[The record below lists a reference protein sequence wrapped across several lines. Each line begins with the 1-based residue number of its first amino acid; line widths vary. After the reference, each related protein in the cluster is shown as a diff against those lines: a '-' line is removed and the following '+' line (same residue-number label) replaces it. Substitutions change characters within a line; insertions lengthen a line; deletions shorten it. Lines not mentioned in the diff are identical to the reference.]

1 MNKTP
6 QRIVKPMTPG
16 ERNLRIKID
25 KNRATELR
33 LLKEMSRP
41 KIIIS
46 QLPDHSKPGGF
57 YSGQAKDRHLYIQK
71 SKSTRSIVARSP
83 VLTSSR
89 NKLITCQKPEQQ
101 SCQTP
106 MLDDSIPSWLQSRP
120 DFQETVKYLKHQQ
133 EYRVPEILQINHHNR
148 SQEDKQLLLN
158 YLQTI
163 QFFKILPYEA
173 VCETANR
180 LIKES
185 YKRNERIIRKGDL
198 ADGLV
203 LIYKGSASVIIDGVL
218 VAAKGAGDV
227 VGENALDYRMPRSA
241 DVVASSDCIVFKLMS
256 EDYEAAILHSKQKEK
271 QGILEF
277 FLSMGLFQGWSS
289 IKLTRLGA
297 LINIKTFEAG
307 ENLYKRNDPCT
318 SLYMIK
324 EGKVNVYTYVPIEQ
338 SNKWPTSVNEWKI
351 HQVNREYLVKIAKLG
366 PGQYFGDFEIVK
378 HCNRLLKT
386 VTKTK
391 CVLIELNKSH
401 VFEHF
406 TEADLEV
413 LKDMSYTNVP
423 ELKDLQSKLIQDINT
438 KSVCKNAL
446 MDALKIN
453 FSNLQGRDL
462 QVNPKVKKLKN
473 WFAGYKNRQAKSGKD
488 LNNKLVFEN
497 SRNISV
503 RKSKN

>member
-1 MNKTP
+1 
-6 QRIVKPMTPG
+6 MTPG

-25 KNRATELR
+25 KNKATELR

-46 QLPDHSKPGGF
+46 QLPDHTKPGS
-57 YSGQAKDRHLYIQK
+57 YYLSQAKDRYQYIQK
-71 SKSTRSIVARSP
+71 SKSTRSIISKSP

-89 NKLITCQKPEQQ
+89 KKLLTNQKPEQQ
-101 SCQTP
+101 SFQNP
-106 MLDDSIPSWLQSRP
+106 ALDDSIPSWLQSRP

-133 EYRVPEILQINHHNR
+133 EHRIPEILQINYHNR
-148 SQEDKQLLLN
+148 TQEDSQLLIN
-158 YLQTI
+158 YLQKI
-163 QFFKILPYEA
+163 QFFKILPFEA

-185 YKRNERIIRKGDL
+185 YKKNEKIIRKGDL

-203 LIYKGSASVIIDGVL
+203 LIFKGNAGVIIDGVL
-218 VAAKGAGDV
+218 VAAKGPGDV

-241 DVVASSDCIVFKLMS
+241 DVVASNDCIVFKLKS
-256 EDYEAAILHSKQKEK
+256 DDYEAAILHSKQKEK
-271 QGILEF
+271 QGILDF
-277 FLSMGLFQGWSS
+277 FQTMGLFQGWST
-289 IKLTRLGA
+289 IKLTRLSA

-318 SLYMIK
+318 SLYFVK
-324 EGKVNVYTYVPIEQ
+324 EGKVNAYTYVPIEQ
-338 SNKWPTSVNEWKI
+338 SNKWPISVNEWKI
-351 HQVNREYLVKIAKLG
+351 HQVNREYLVKIAKLE
-366 PGQYFGDFEIVK
+366 PGHYFGDVEILK

-391 CVLIELNKSH
+391 CVLLELNKSH

-406 TEADLEV
+406 VEADLQN
-413 LKDMSYTNVP
+413 LKEMSYTKIP

-438 KSVCKNAL
+438 KSTCKNAL
-446 MDALKIN
+446 MDAMKIN
-453 FSNLQGRDL
+453 LASLQGREL
-462 QVNPKVKKLKN
+462 QVNPKIKKLKN
-473 WFAGYKNRQAKSGKD
+473 WLVGYKNRQFKSAKD